1 MNQLVDSYCFN
12 NRNSRKPNF
21 SKFLEKY
28 QYTVVTMSDNLDEY
42 RGKLQKSKQQ
52 LKKVKQ
58 LLTQQPHNENLLSVR

>member
-1 MNQLVDSYCFN
+1 
-12 NRNSRKPNF
+12 
-21 SKFLEKY
+21 
-28 QYTVVTMSDNLDEY
+28 MSNDNLDEY